1 MAETQQITDTSVRE
15 PKPLPWVALAWF
27 AGLLILAYVP
37 ILSRLIAQWWDD
49 EDMGH
54 GFFVPI
60 LACYI
65 AWQSRDELLALAP
78 KPNYL
83 GLLLLLFA
91 SVQALIGSLGAELF
105 LQRTAFIESVVGAI
119 LLMRGWPAIR
129 VLFFPLCLLV
139 FMVPIP
145 AIIYNRITFPLQ
157 LFASSCAE
165 TVLELIGI
173 PVVREG
179 NILVLAN
186 QTLSVVEACSGIR
199 SLLSLTFLSL
209 IYAYFF
215 DSKVWM
221 RAALFVTTI
230 PIAILA
236 NAGRVTITGILSEKV
251 SPELAKGFFHTAEG
265 WVIFMI
271 ALTLLLVAHKGINLV
286 WGAIAKGKGEK

>member
-15 PKPLPWVALAWF
+15 PKQLPWAALAWF

-37 ILSRLIAQWWDD
+37 ILIRLVSQWWDD